1 MTKIVII
8 LIIYILYK
16 LNLLGKLV
24 NTSLPFLFG
33 FVLAYILNPIVLK
46 LNKKLPK
53 LLSISIVVLSLIL
66 MMFILFYILIPILIK
81 ESDNIYN
88 LFISLSSRFNIDIS
102 KLNELLNYKSILNG
116 ISLSLN
122 VITNSIITFISFI
135 YMLIDMDKIKKLI
148 KNINIK
154 LYNYLSYISKD
165 LKEYISSLIKI
176 SIISFFEYTLAFLI
190 IRHPNSLLIGLLS
203 GVLNMIPYLGGM
215 ITIFITIILAPNMI
229 IRVSI
234 LYIVLGLI
242 DGYVITPYVYGKYNK
257 VNPIL
262 GLFALSIGGLFGPIG
277 IIMSYPILIIILSS
291 IRYLNY

>member
-53 LLSISIVVLSLIL
+53 LLSISIVVLSLIF

-102 KLNELLNYKSILNG
+102 KLSEFINYKNILNG
-116 ISLSLN
+116 LSLSLN

-135 YMLIDMDKIKKLI
+135 YMLIDIDKIKNFI

-165 LKEYISSLIKI
+165 LKEYISRLIKI

-190 IRHPNSLLIGLLS
+190 IRHPNPILIGFLS
-203 GVLNMIPYLGGM
+203 GILNMIPYLGGM
-215 ITIFITIILAPNMI
+215 LTIFITIILAPNMI

-242 DGYVITPYVYGKYNK
+242 DGYIITPYVYDKYNK
-257 VNPIL
+257 INPIL

-291 IRYLNY
+291 IRYLNS